1 MVALFWVRSDKHM
14 AGFILFMCGLIVGIF
29 LTAVTQANRNAQDR
43 ERAEHAIKQAKK
55 YKEFIEKNDI
65 GGFRK

>member
-1 MVALFWVRSDKHM
+1 M

>member
-1 MVALFWVRSDKHM
+1 MQ
-14 AGFILFMCGLIVGIF
+14 GFILFMAGIIIGIF
-29 LTAVTQANRNAQDR
+29 ITAITQANRNAQDR

-55 YKEFIEKNDI
+55 YREFIEKNNI